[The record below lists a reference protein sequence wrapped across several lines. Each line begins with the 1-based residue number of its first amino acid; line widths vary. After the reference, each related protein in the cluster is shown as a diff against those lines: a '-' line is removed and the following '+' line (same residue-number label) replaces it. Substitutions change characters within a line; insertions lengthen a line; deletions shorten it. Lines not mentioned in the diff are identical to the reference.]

1 MQFKNCRIGQK
12 CHQLHSRHSDLL
24 LPTEATGFLISRLRN
39 SYQNSEGCGQPF
51 LKLNSAYF
59 LPNLIIGLVS
69 SGPDSIC
76 TTQTRRLESPVSALR
91 VFSHLLSFTGDQA
104 LEALDG
110 IYFHDIIF
118 PPPEVGLGPL
128 PRSGLRPPPHGQ
140 MKPCSCV
147 LPPDPDLTCTAS
159 HGAQGTLG
167 LSRTRLAFR
176 FDFCLLPG
184 FVLPFPACTLYFW
197 KTIPKSIF

>member
-1 MQFKNCRIGQK
+1 MEYIFMTSSS
-12 CHQLHSRHSDLL
+12 H
-24 LPTEATGFLISRLRN
+24 RLRLALGHFPD
-39 SYQNSEGCGQPF
+39 QG
-51 LKLNSAYF
+51 
-59 LPNLIIGLVS
+59 
-69 SGPDSIC
+69 SGP
-76 TTQTRRLESPVSALR
+76 
-91 VFSHLLSFTGDQA
+91 
-104 LEALDG
+104 
-110 IYFHDIIF
+110 
-118 PPPEVGLGPL
+118 
-128 PRSGLRPPPHGQ
+128 PPPHGQ

-197 KTIPKSIF
+197 KTIPKSIFWLFLVLCLFFLTLSLSLEGHSLSVKFPSFDTLRKCYNLLKKKSFARSWSGHLKLIWRSSTAFYFSPRIQQ